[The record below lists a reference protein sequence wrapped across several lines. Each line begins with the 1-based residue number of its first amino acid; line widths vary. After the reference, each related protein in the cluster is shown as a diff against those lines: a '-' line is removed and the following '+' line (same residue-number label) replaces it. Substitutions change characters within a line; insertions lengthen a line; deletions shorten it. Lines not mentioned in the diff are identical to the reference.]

1 MSVSYAH
8 VWIVLWTTVDAWDD
22 ERMEISDPLD
32 SVRISPQAPSQSDID
47 EYRRLSAEQA
57 AGVGI
62 VSTVW
67 RGRDY
72 AATVSAYLSVSYDP
86 PTLLV
91 SLYEGSRIA
100 QAVASSGQ
108 WALTLLTAD
117 QQREANWLAS
127 PGTPLEG
134 LLSQVPFRRGPATG
148 SAVIEGGLAYFEVAT
163 TAVHEEATHLLVVG
177 NVVGMGSGGP
187 WHPGLGP
194 LLHYAGDYRK
204 IKP

>member
-1 MSVSYAH
+1 
-8 VWIVLWTTVDAWDD
+8 
-22 ERMEISDPLD
+22 MELTEPLD
-32 SVRISPQAPSQSDID
+32 FSPVSPQAPTQEQID

-86 PTLLV
+86 PTILV

-100 QAVASSGQ
+100 QAVSEAGT

-117 QQREANWLAS
+117 QKRDANWLAS
-127 PGTPLEG
+127 PGTPIEG
-134 LLSQVPFRRGPATG
+134 LLSQVKFKRGGATG
-148 SAVIEGGLAYFEVAT
+148 CAIVSGALAYFEVST
-163 TAVHEEATHLLVVG
+163 TNIYPQETHLLIVG
-177 NVVGMGSGGP
+177 NVVGMGSEAVWTP
-187 WHPGLGP
+187 DTSP
-194 LLHYAGDYRK
+194 LLHYGGDYRRL
-204 IKP
+204 KP